1 MGYRNYVKIT
11 AIVILLTFLMTP
23 VFGEQPTG
31 GLSNSGRGGMKYYSE
46 GEVREIVEELSE
58 AAEEAIEQAAAEA
71 AKAEALASLERE
83 ASLLQAKALA
93 VREAQHWQGEYRD
106 AKKAGI
112 KTAVITG
119 VICFFGGLA
128 LGAGTVVIIGGR

>member
-1 MGYRNYVKIT
+1 MKVWRCGMKSGRLKTSI
-11 AIVILLTFLMTP
+11 AIVILMSFLMTP

-31 GLSNSGRGGMKYYSE
+31 GLSNSGGGGMKYYSE

-83 ASLLQAKALA
+83 TA
-93 VREAQHWQGEYRD
+93 VRVEAVRWERSYREER
-106 AKKAGI
+106 GRR
-112 KTAVITG
+112 VVSG
-119 VICFFGGLA
+119 VICFLGGFA
-128 LGAGTVVIIGGR
+128 VGVGGVLLMRK